1 MGKSTHL
8 ASIPLVVN
16 SDKMLPT
23 NSVWYSGKSDRN
35 RMQSSGKAS
44 MRCLRVI
51 PSIEYSLVIHL

>member
-1 MGKSTHL
+1 YIPCAILT
-8 ASIPLVVN
+8 SIPSVVN

-35 RMQSSGKAS
+35 RMHSSGIAS